1 MNCAIKTSKTMK
13 GFMFC
18 NRWGMK
24 LIKSNPTQSKRPAAR
39 LASGAALAGNLLA
52 LLMLATPVPAPGQI
66 FVVTENG
73 FAGDGQLGEYNLD
86 GTPVNAS
93 LIPYGGL
100 WLPNQ
105 IAVSGS
111 DLFISDNNHNT
122 IGKYTT
128 SGATVNASLIT
139 GFNGNIVVSG
149 SDLFVV
155 NSVTGIVG
163 EYTTSGAPVNPAL
176 ITGLNNPQGLVLLGS
191 DLFVLNYGSGTVGE
205 YTTSGATVN
214 ASLITGLG
222 LSTALAG
229 SGSYLFVANESGTIG
244 EYTTSGATVNASL
257 ITGLGIRD
265 FTCMEVYG
273 SELLVTD
280 RNSIFE
286 YTLGA
291 TPGTVTSSDTSFIT
305 GLYESNGFA
314 VESVP
319 EPGTLSLL
327 AGGLIALFSVKRR
340 RA

>member
-139 GFNGNIVVSG
+139 G
-149 SDLFVV
+149 
-155 NSVTGIVG
+155 
-163 EYTTSGAPVNPAL
+163 
-176 ITGLNNPQGLVLLGS
+176 
-191 DLFVLNYGSGTVGE
+191 
-205 YTTSGATVN
+205 
-214 ASLITGLG
+214 LG